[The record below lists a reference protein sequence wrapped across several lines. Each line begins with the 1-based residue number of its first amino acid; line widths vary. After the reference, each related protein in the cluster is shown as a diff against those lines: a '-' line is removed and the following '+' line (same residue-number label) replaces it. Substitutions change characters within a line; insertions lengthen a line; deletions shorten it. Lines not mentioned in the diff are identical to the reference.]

1 MARKITSIPDPA
13 LYRRQLIEL
22 AGGLVEKSAFTRED
36 SARVSS
42 LLQLS
47 REVGE
52 LGGEQRA
59 GPRKESPEHRM
70 LALTL
75 ASRNGYITGRRDLAI
90 ADPTLDLDTSVL
102 VAQLYYQELCI
113 ALATVDALFDP
124 RVCTRWESPTGS
136 PLPLPGINVLDTA
149 AQIEPEGAVN
159 PTDVAVEI
167 NAVGLP
173 AAPTYRTPML
183 LVSRELF
190 EDTAFDIAEVLTM
203 THALQFGLGIGPDLV
218 ATLLAATVNGVTAS
232 GSEPQTG
239 DNSQTA
245 ANSIGWQDLIE
256 LRTQVQPAYR
266 IGPRVGWMMNDNT
279 LASLDSQ
286 CDKAGRP
293 IFPQIYNE
301 DGRRVLQGFPVFI
314 SPSMPDI
321 GPGNVPVM
329 FGNMAYFIVRIVKE
343 SIVIRVLRER
353 YALSG
358 QVGYFAKVRC
368 NGALLGCV
376 THGSPAEPD
385 APIKFLEMGAE

>member
-1 MARKITSIPDPA
+1 MSKISSIPDPA
-13 LYRRQLIEL
+13 LYRRQLVEL
-22 AGGLVEKSAFTRED
+22 AGSLVGKSSFTRED

-52 LGGEQRA
+52 LGPERPA
-59 GPRKESPEHRM
+59 WPRKESDEHRM
-70 LALTL
+70 LSLTL
-75 ASRNGYITGRRDLAI
+75 ASRDGYLVGRRDLAI
-90 ADPTLDLDTSVL
+90 ADPTLALETSVL
-102 VAQLYYQELCI
+102 AAQLYYEELCV
-113 ALATVDALFDP
+113 ALATVDALFDA

-136 PLPLPGINVLDTA
+136 PLPLPGVDVLDSA

-159 PTDVAVEI
+159 LSDVTTAI

-173 AAPTYRTPML
+173 AAPTYRTPIL

-190 EDTAFDIAEVLTM
+190 DDTSFDVAEVLT
-203 THALQFGLGIGPDLV
+203 TVHALQFGRGIGPNLV
-218 ATLLAATVNGVTAS
+218 AALLGAAVMGATAS
-232 GSEPQTG
+232 GSAGSTG
-239 DNSQTA
+239 GHETG
-245 ANSIGWQDLIE
+245 ANSIGWQDLIA
-256 LRTQVQPAYR
+256 LRTSVQPAYR
-266 IGPRVGWMMNDNT
+266 IGPKCGWVLNDNT
-279 LASLDSQ
+279 LASLDAQ
-286 CDKAGRP
+286 IDKSGRP

-314 SPSMPDI
+314 SPSMPDT

-358 QVGYFAKVRC
+358 QVGYFGKVRC

-385 APIKFLEMGAE
+385 APVKFLQMGVD